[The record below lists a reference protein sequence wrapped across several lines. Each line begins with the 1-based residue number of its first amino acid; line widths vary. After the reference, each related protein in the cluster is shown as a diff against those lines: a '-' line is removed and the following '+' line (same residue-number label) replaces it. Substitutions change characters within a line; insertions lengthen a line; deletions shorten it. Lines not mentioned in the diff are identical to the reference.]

1 MMWKLKSEL
10 LSNKEKTP
18 QKKKRTRTHK
28 MQLKKT
34 LHHSSV
40 CVFTCVRVFV
50 WAVCV
55 DYVTSNPKKK
65 RGREVEIS

>member
-1 MMWKLKSEL
+1 
-10 LSNKEKTP
+10 
-18 QKKKRTRTHK
+18 